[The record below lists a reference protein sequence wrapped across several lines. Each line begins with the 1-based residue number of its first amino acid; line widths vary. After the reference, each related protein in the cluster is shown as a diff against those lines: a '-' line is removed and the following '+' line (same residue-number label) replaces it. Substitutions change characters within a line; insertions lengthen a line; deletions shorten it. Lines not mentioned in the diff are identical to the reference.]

1 MASIEKSIDVD
12 VPVEHAYNQ
21 WTQFEQFP
29 KFMEGVQDVQQLDA
43 RHLLWRTKIMGRVKE
58 WQAEIT
64 EQVPDQR
71 IAWTSRSGAPNAG
84 VVTFHRLAPGR
95 TRVMLQLEYEPEGLV
110 EKTAD
115 AIGTVSTRVESD
127 LRRFKWFIEGH
138 GTSTGAWR
146 GGITRPPSD

>member
-1 MASIEKSIDVD
+1 MTNIEKSIDVD
-12 VPVEHAYNQ
+12 VPLEHVYNQ

-29 KFMEGVQDVQQLDA
+29 RFMEGVQDVRQLDA
-43 RHLLWRTKIMGRVKE
+43 RHLLWRTKLMGRVKE

-71 IAWTSRSGAPNAG
+71 IAWTSRSGAQNAG
-84 VVTFHRLAPGR
+84 AVTFHRLALGR

-115 AIGTVSTRVESD
+115 AIGTVSARVESD
-127 LRRFKWFIEGH
+127 LGRFKQLIEGR
-138 GTSTGAWR
+138 GASTGGWR
-146 GGITRPPSD
+146 GRIARPPSA

>member
-29 KFMEGVQDVQQLDA
+29 KFMEGVQDVRQLDA

-64 EQVPDQR
+64 EQVPDRR
-71 IAWTSRSGAPNAG
+71 IAWTTRSGAANAG

-127 LRRFKWFIEGH
+127 LGRFKRFIEGR
-138 GTSTGAWR
+138 GASTGAWR
-146 GGITRPPSD
+146 GRIARPPSD